1 MAFWGADSVL
11 GSLGVGL
18 NALCVCVYVYL
29 WRLSPSIS
37 FAIEFGI
44 IFHFCLRI
52 SHTHTRTESKGH
64 KWPEWDHARNWEAK
78 VGGGA
83 LGGMGVVGVAR
94 GIK

>member
-1 MAFWGADSVL
+1 MCIYGVFRPQFHLQLNL
-11 GSLGVGL
+11 GLFF
-18 NALCVCVYVYL
+18 
-29 WRLSPSIS
+29 I
-37 FAIEFGI
+37 FA
-44 IFHFCLRI
+44 CA

-83 LGGMGVVGVAR
+83 LGGMVVVGVAR

>member
-1 MAFWGADSVL
+1 MLFV
-11 GSLGVGL
+11 
-18 NALCVCVYVYL
+18 CVCMCIYGVFRPQFHL
-29 WRLSPSIS
+29 QLNLGLFFI
-37 FAIEFGI
+37 FA
-44 IFHFCLRI
+44 CA
-52 SHTHTRTESKGH
+52 SHTHSRTESKGH